1 MCSNDMPFQ
10 VSVSIARAG
19 VVSAAIVERDDQRR
33 AGDGAE
39 GGEGGVAKYMLTSDL
54 TTARDAFEREALG
67 ELDAL
72 RVFAL
77 RLTRVRADAEDLVSD
92 TLTRALER
100 WEQYRLGTNIRA
112 WLCTILYHLF
122 VSSRRRA
129 AAHEVSMDDEAKA
142 RALEAVGEPDPETSF
157 YDSFLDDEIVRALD
171 DLPDEYRAAVTLSD
185 LQDLQYA
192 EIARVLGIPE
202 GTVKSRL
209 FRGRRLLQRKLARYA
224 MEMGYIRRRR
234 AVVALSEALTE
245 SASGGSFAA

>member
-1 MCSNDMPFQ
+1 MAVAIILSSD
-10 VSVSIARAG
+10 
-19 VVSAAIVERDDQRR
+19 AASPRH
-33 AGDGAE
+33 
-39 GGEGGVAKYMLTSDL
+39 
-54 TTARDAFEREALG
+54 AFEREALA
-67 ELDAL
+67 ELEAL

-92 TLTRALER
+92 TMTRALER

-122 VSSRRRA
+122 VSSRRRVGS
-129 AAHEVSMDDEAKA
+129 HEVSMDDETKA
-142 RALEAVGEPDPETSF
+142 RALEAVGDADPETTF

-234 AVVALSEALTE
+234 AVVALSDARVE
-245 SASGGSFAA
+245 SASGESFAA

>member
-1 MCSNDMPFQ
+1 MRPGG
-10 VSVSIARAG
+10 SVAGGITSSSEHANAR
-19 VVSAAIVERDDQRR
+19 R
-33 AGDGAE
+33 
-39 GGEGGVAKYMLTSDL
+39 
-54 TTARDAFEREALG
+54 AFEREALG

-77 RLTRVRADAEDLVSD
+77 RLTRVHADAEDLVSD

-100 WEQYRLGTNIRA
+100 WEQYRLGTNIRG

-129 AAHEVSMDDEAKA
+129 STHEVSMDDDVRA
-142 RALEAVGEPDPETSF
+142 RALEAVGETDPETTF

-171 DLPDEYRAAVTLSD
+171 DLPDEYRTAVTLSD

-234 AVVALSEALTE
+234 AVVALSDAREDA
-245 SASGGSFAA
+245 ASGGSCAA